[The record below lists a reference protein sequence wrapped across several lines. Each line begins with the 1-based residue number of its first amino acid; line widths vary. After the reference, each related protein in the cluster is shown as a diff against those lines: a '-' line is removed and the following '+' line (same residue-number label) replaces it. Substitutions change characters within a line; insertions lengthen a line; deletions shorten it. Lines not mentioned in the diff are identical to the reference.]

1 MAEKTVYA
9 PGGPAVV
16 FGAKNLAYTGP
27 QSANGGAVNGD
38 AKTAVSDFHQEEDEQ
53 ELETIENAGYHT
65 KLVDIDFS
73 EYTQDYPY
81 EEEGSSMGQGPSMTR
96 IFVDGTVLTYE
107 EDWEDNPQSSISECL
122 GIEYED
128 KETVEKLYPDEAYNI
143 YDEEM
148 SRYLSTDRVSA
159 EVDPLEKDYQ
169 RWSIST
175 SQDVEEDPDATMGGV
190 WDDMA
195 TAANTFS
202 YRIPESVRST
212 VSDRILKETDFGIRM
227 GVVRGLK
234 EAGYEDDFD
243 EDVIEDISTD
253 MKDLG
258 FDDEESTER
267 FLSNYITGGHSDTD
281 QIDSNIEDYINENY
295 GSVQNLN
302 IPIDENSDKGVGTQI
317 REYYYNKPEISV
329 SDPFEISEANDRFYV
344 TRVS

>member
-53 ELETIENAGYHT
+53 ELASVEDASHDT

-73 EYTQDYPY
+73 EYTQDEPY
-81 EEEGSSMGQGPSMTR
+81 EEEGSSMGDGPSMTR
-96 IFVDGTVLTYE
+96 MFVDGTVLTYE
-107 EDWEDNPQSSISECL
+107 EDWEDNPQSSISECM

-159 EVDPLEKDYQ
+159 HAESLENDYQ

-175 SQDVEEDPDATMGGV
+175 TQDVEEDPDATMGGI
-190 WDDMA
+190 WNDMA

-212 VSDRILKETDFGIRM
+212 VSDRIRKETDFGIRM
-227 GVVRGLK
+227 GIVRGLK

-243 EDVIEDISTD
+243 EDVIENISTD
-253 MKDLG
+253 MQDLG

-295 GSVQNLN
+295 GSAKNLN

-329 SDPFEISEANDRFYV
+329 SDPFEISEANGRFYV